1 MDNVLVK
8 LCTKCGR
15 ELPATAE
22 FFHLHK
28 IHRDGLS
35 SQCKECR
42 RQNHKEQYSHPD
54 VREQIL
60 ARVKAHY
67 NPEYKRVYDKV
78 YHSRSGVRERV
89 QEQKRIDAHK
99 RRALKRAIAG
109 IHTPEQIQGLL
120 KRQKHKCYY
129 CSARFR
135 KRKRKYIYQIDH
147 TFPLTRVAG
156 GDIPANDISYLVLA
170 CPTCNNSKHD
180 K

>member
-60 ARVKAHY
+60 ARV
-67 NPEYKRVYDKV
+67 
-78 YHSRSGVRERV
+78 
-89 QEQKRIDAHK
+89 
-99 RRALKRAIAG
+99 
-109 IHTPEQIQGLL
+109 
-120 KRQKHKCYY
+120 
-129 CSARFR
+129 
-135 KRKRKYIYQIDH
+135 
-147 TFPLTRVAG
+147 AG

-180 K
+180 KFPWEFSKGGRLL